1 MEILSVGQSYHEA
14 VPARVLLTTTNSFE
28 AKVIAARL
36 QAEGLDAEMRG
47 SVETPYPF
55 MLGDAGAISVWIPED
70 QLDDARLVML
80 AAEVDSAMGS
90 SRRDPPVWTWTGR
103 VALAVVLTMLVVSV
117 LARFFS

>member
-1 MEILSVGQSYHEA
+1 M
-14 VPARVLLTTTNSFE
+14 PARVLLTTTNSFE